1 MNGFTAIVITNPEPT
16 FGEETAITMLLE
28 SGAADFVHLRKPD
41 ACYQD
46 FRHMIETIPA
56 RLHPRLKIH
65 SHFSLLGEFCLGGA
79 HLNSRHPAR
88 PENSEYTS
96 RSCHS
101 VAELSDNSD
110 VFCYQTLSPVF
121 DSISKQN
128 YHSRFNAAELKGK
141 ISDLNVI
148 ALGGV
153 MPQHLRD
160 LKRAGFIGAAMLGY
174 VWQNISR
181 LYNLIDEIITNK
193 ELCCNT

>member
-46 FRHMIETIPA
+46 FR
-56 RLHPRLKIH
+56 
-65 SHFSLLGEFCLGGA
+65 
-79 HLNSRHPAR
+79 
-88 PENSEYTS
+88 YTS

-153 MPQHLRD
+153 MPQHFRE

-181 LYNLIDEIITNK
+181 LYHLIDEIITNK